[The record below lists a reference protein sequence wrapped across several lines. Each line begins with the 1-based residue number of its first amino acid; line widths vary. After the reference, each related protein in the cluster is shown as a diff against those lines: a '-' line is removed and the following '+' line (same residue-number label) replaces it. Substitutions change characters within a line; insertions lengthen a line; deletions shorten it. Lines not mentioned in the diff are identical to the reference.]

1 MYTQGCRERSAASIQ
16 MTTNE
21 VYGIAVDDK
30 IIVMTPNDVYGVSLS
45 TLESVNQ

>member
-1 MYTQGCRERSAASIQ
+1 MSATSIQ

-30 IIVMTPNDVYGVSLS
+30 EIVMKPNEVYGVSLS
-45 TLESVNQ
+45 THQ

>member
-1 MYTQGCRERSAASIQ
+1 MSVTSIQ

-30 IIVMTPNDVYGVSLS
+30 EIVMKTNEVYGVSLS
-45 TLESVNQ
+45 TLQ

>member
-1 MYTQGCRERSAASIQ
+1 MSASSIQ

-30 IIVMTPNDVYGVSLS
+30 EIVMIPNEVYGVSLS
-45 TLESVNQ
+45 TLQ